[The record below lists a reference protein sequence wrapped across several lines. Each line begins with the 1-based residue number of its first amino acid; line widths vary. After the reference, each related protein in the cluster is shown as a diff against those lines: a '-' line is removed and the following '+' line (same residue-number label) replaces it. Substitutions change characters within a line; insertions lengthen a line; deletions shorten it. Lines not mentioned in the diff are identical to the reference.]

1 MIKDFK
7 DVEEGQIIMIIYDD
21 PYGQR
26 YLFRITDIE
35 INRALGGYYENI
47 GVYDMLQDKFVSLP
61 MQKVRAAL
69 KNGIQI

>member
-1 MIKDFK
+1 MIKDLK
-7 DVEEGQIIMIIYDD
+7 DVEEGQVVMIIYDD

-35 INRALGGYYENI
+35 INRTLGGYYENI
-47 GVYDMLQDKFVSLP
+47 LVYDMLQDKFVTLP

>member
-7 DVEEGQIIMIIYDD
+7 DLEEGQIVMIIYDD

-35 INRALGGYYENI
+35 INRAFGGYYENI
-47 GVYDMLQDKFVSLP
+47 LVYDMLQDKFVTLP